1 MFGERLERARRA
13 AGLSLRDVAAKT
25 GLSHTAIRKW
35 EKNELKP
42 SSSQLIELSR
52 LFAVRTEYF
61 FRPQRVRLE
70 AVEYRK
76 HSKAS
81 KKVLDKVEAD
91 VLDQAERWQELLALF
106 PQPPIRPFRLPDAL
120 PERFEDIAQLEEDAV
135 AVRRAWN
142 LGLNP
147 IPDLIDTL
155 ESQGL
160 MVIVT
165 SADESGRVDGMAGR
179 IDDVPFVVVSSQRP
193 GDRQRLTLGHE
204 LGHLVLHGRITP
216 ELLAEGAAGKSEGAA
231 EEVLC
236 HRFAGAFLLPAQAL
250 IERLGAHRTRLEVQE
265 LLLLKHEFGLSM
277 QACLYRAL
285 HAGVISR
292 AVHEQLFKV
301 FSRSG
306 WRLQEPGEPY
316 PPEQT
321 SLFEQLVYRALA
333 EDYIGES
340 KAAELLKMPL
350 PAFHQ
355 RRKLGSTHAAAG

>member
-13 AGLSLRDVAAKT
+13 AGLSLREVAAET

-35 EKNELKP
+35 EKNQLKP
-42 SSSQLIELSR
+42 SSSQLIKLAR
-52 LFAVRTEYF
+52 LFGVRIEYF

-76 HSKAS
+76 HSTAS
-81 KKVLDKVEAD
+81 KKVLTKVQAD

-106 PQPPIRPFRLPDAL
+106 PQRPIPSFKLPEAL
-120 PERFEDIAQLEEDAV
+120 PERFESVAQLDEA
-135 AVRRAWN
+135 ATTLRRAWN

-165 SADESGRVDGMAGR
+165 GADESGRVDGMAGR
-179 IDDVPFVVVSSQRP
+179 IDDVPFVVVSSHRP

-204 LGHLVLHGRITP
+204 LGHLVLHGRMTP
-216 ELLAEGAAGKSEGAA
+216 ELLAEGAPGKSEDAA
-231 EEVLC
+231 EEMLC

-250 IERLGAHRTRLEVQE
+250 VERLGAHRTRLEVKE

-285 HAGVISR
+285 QAGVISR
-292 AVHEQLFKV
+292 AVHAQLLS
-301 FSRSG
+301 FSVNPVGAR
-306 WRLQEPGEPY
+306 RNRANRIHPNR
-316 PPEQT
+316 PPCSNSSSTVRWARTT
-321 SLFEQLVYRALA
+321 SA
-333 EDYIGES
+333 S
-340 KAAELLKMPL
+340 
-350 PAFHQ
+350 
-355 RRKLGSTHAAAG
+355 RRPPSY